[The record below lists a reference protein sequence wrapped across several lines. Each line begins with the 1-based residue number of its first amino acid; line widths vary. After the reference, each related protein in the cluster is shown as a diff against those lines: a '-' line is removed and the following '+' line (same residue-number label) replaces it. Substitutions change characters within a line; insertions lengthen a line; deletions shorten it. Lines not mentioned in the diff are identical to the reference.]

1 MFSTELSIDFNEQA
15 GAWLNEHD
23 SVTYLPT
30 WVGPNRALPVGP
42 SGCEYFKNDC
52 AGSFRRGRVGA
63 DG

>member
-15 GAWLNEHD
+15 GVWLNEHD

-42 SGCEYFKNDC
+42 SGCELLKIGCNGGY
-52 AGSFRRGRVGA
+52 RRGRVGSY
-63 DG
+63 D